1 MSSRPPTRER
11 RPSVW
16 STASL
21 RYAAAFSALF
31 GLGAAAIVAGVDY
44 GMLRFAEAE
53 VREGL
58 SHQME
63 VMRADADR
71 RGGAA
76 LVAELNAQARN
87 RDARRY
93 LLLVEAPDGST
104 FSNGLTRL
112 AVNDSGFRRN
122 LPTKAR
128 QTRWPDQAPIMLVLS
143 DHAADGA
150 LLAVGRDIQ
159 HLDELRG
166 GVRRFALWSG
176 FSLIL
181 LALAGG
187 WFSGRLFLRRL
198 EGVNQAVG
206 RIIAGQTSARLPAEG
221 LGREFDELAANL
233 NRMLD
238 RQEAAMTALKSLS
251 EGVAHELRAP
261 LNRVRNQLEQVAAH
275 IEDVET
281 RDDAIERALEETDQV
296 SALFEALL
304 TLARIESGGD
314 VLRVSYLD
322 LAAIAATVSEI
333 YRPIVE
339 ESGGS
344 LTVTVEPCGL
354 VAGDAALL
362 QQAIANLIENAVFHG
377 GAPAKIKVTTGL
389 RDGQAVL
396 SVADHGRGVPVA
408 ERENILRR
416 FYRINPG
423 DIRPGSGLGL
433 AMVAAVVKAHEGQL
447 RLSDNAPGLAV
458 EIALPSAPSSCR
470 QA

>member
-1 MSSRPPTRER
+1 MSSKPRTRAR
-11 RPSVW
+11 VPSVW
-16 STASL
+16 STAIL

-31 GLGAAAIVAGVDY
+31 GLGAAAIAAGVDY
-44 GMLRFAEAE
+44 GMIRFAEAE

-71 RGGAA
+71 HGGAA

-93 LLLVEAPDGST
+93 LLLIEAPDGST
-104 FSNGLTRL
+104 FFNGLTRL
-112 AVNDSGFRRN
+112 TVNETGFRRN
-122 LPTKAR
+122 LPTKGR
-128 QTRWPDQAPIMLVLS
+128 QTRWPDQAPNMLALS

-166 GVRRFALWSG
+166 GLRRFALWSG
-176 FSLIL
+176 LCLIL
-181 LALAGG
+181 LAPAGG

-198 EGVNQAVG
+198 EGVNLAVG
-206 RIIAGQTSARLPAEG
+206 RIIAGQNSTRLPAEG
-221 LGREFDELAANL
+221 LGRQFDQLAANL

-251 EGVAHELRAP
+251 EGVTHETRAP

-296 SALFEALL
+296 SALFEAIP
-304 TLARIESGGD
+304 TLARIESGGG

-333 YRPIVE
+333 YHPIVE

-344 LTVTVEPCGL
+344 LTVTAEPCGV
-354 VAGDAALL
+354 VAGDPALL
-362 QQAIANLIENAVFHG
+362 QQAIANLIENAVFHS
-377 GAPAKIKVTTGL
+377 GAPATIEVTTGL

-423 DIRPGSGLGL
+423 DLTPGSGLGL
-433 AMVAAVVKAHEGQL
+433 AMVAAVVKAQAGHL
-447 RLSDNAPGLAV
+447 RRSDNAPGLAV
-458 EIALPSAPSSCR
+458 EIGLPLLPSAT
-470 QA
+470 